1 MLAIFNHLEED
12 KNKAAAGTCAGSS
25 AASSL
30 LCELGCSAWLA
41 TGKRKALLS

>member
-25 AASSL
+25 VASSL
-30 LCELGCSAWLA
+30 FCELGCPAWLA
-41 TGKRKALLS
+41 TGERKILLS